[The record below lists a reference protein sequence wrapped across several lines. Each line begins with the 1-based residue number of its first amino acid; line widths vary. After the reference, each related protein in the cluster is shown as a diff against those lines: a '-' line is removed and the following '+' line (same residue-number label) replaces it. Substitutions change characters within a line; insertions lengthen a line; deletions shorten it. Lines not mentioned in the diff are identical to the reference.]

1 MAQYKE
7 HSTLGMKLGSFFC
20 IHQIEDTLDI
30 IPMHIGLFF
39 IRFVC
44 RSVVSMIS
52 PSFDGVKWIKSISPK
67 APTEENK
74 KSEFDTQFVFL
85 SLLVLLESLA
95 LTQRTSIADASQK
108 VEHIEMKYSLL
119 RQVMLNIYR
128 CGEQKMPS
136 TESGQK
142 A

>member
-1 MAQYKE
+1 
-7 HSTLGMKLGSFFC
+7 
-20 IHQIEDTLDI
+20 
-30 IPMHIGLFF
+30 
-39 IRFVC
+39 
-44 RSVVSMIS
+44 MIS

-67 APTEENK
+67 APTEEIK

-85 SLLVLLESLA
+85 SLLLESLA
-95 LTQRTSIADASQK
+95 LTRRTAIVDPSQK
-108 VEHIEMKYSLL
+108 VEHVEMKDSLLRQLKPNLSRYGNQKMFTFDALQKIEHIEMIYSLL
-119 RQVMLNIYR
+119 RHVMLNICR

>member
-67 APTEENK
+67 APTEEEK
-74 KSEFDTQFVFL
+74 REFDIQFVFL
-85 SLLVLLESLA
+85 SLLLESLA
-95 LTQRTSIADASQK
+95 LTRRTSTADASHK
-108 VEHIEMKYSLL
+108 VEHVEMKYSLL
-119 RQVMLNIYR
+119 RQAMLNICR

-136 TESGQK
+136 TKSGQK